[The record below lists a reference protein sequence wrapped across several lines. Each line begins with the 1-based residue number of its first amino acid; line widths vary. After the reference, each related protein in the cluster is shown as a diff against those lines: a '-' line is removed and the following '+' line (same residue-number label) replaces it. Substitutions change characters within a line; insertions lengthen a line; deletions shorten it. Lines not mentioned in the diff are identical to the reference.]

1 MVVLGIDPGLITTGF
16 GIIEQQRGKLVLL
29 DCGALIF
36 NVKHPIDQR
45 IKLFYE
51 FFEQKIILFSVT
63 QVALETSF
71 FSKNAQVYLKL
82 GYLRGILYLLAAQRK
97 LLLSEFAPCTVK
109 KAITGSGKAEKE
121 QVAFIIK
128 KLFPGFVSQQ
138 KLDITD
144 AVAVAL
150 CGAWQVHNSCV

>member
-16 GIIEQQRGKLVLL
+16 GIIEQRRGKLTLL
-29 DCGALIF
+29 DSGALVFSTKYSI
-36 NVKHPIDQR
+36 HER

-51 FFEQKIILFSVT
+51 FFEQKITLLDVAQI
-63 QVALETSF
+63 ALETPF
-71 FSKNAQVYLKL
+71 FYKNAHVYLKL
-82 GYLRGILYLLAAQRK
+82 GYLRGILYLLAAQRT
-97 LLLSEFAPCTVK
+97 LVLQEFAPCTVK
-109 KAITGSGKAEKE
+109 KAVTGSGKAEKE

-128 KLFPGFVSQQ
+128 KLFPGFVAQQ

-150 CGAWQVHNSCV
+150 CGAWQAL